1 MKVRQINLIANL
13 TFSFSAVS
21 LVNLDLNSQQAAYP
35 VAPFPTIN
43 SQSVVATTH
52 HLQLS
57 PSPTSGTYY
66 GGSAQTAAPVPPYLR
81 LAFVVPVMIAAVVI
95 VIACVSAYVYIRVD
109 DRKAQMRAYKAAAAA
124 NGIYAGTVAVA
135 PGKRF
140 QFVSPG
146 GGNVG
151 AAGPSGYNSSFNSTA
166 SFNLGN
172 SSGGNKHDLSTQSLV
187 SEEGSLSF
195 RYSDSCSDKSRP
207 LLSSRPPGMQLP
219 TGVLWA
225 QQQTPIMEED
235 EAIVEIGSSAYETL
249 PYEKNLGLMSSSTPM
264 SSFHAQGGGG
274 GKAASQQM
282 MNNTTNSNH
291 SSNSAKSAKSPAFP
305 PPPPPLPGAGN
316 GNVGFPGRSPL
327 NKAAGGANS
336 NMFCHVDVHHVQ
348 SSNASEA
355 NNSDSYDEFHFFSP
369 GPQHV

>member
-1 MKVRQINLIANL
+1 M
-13 TFSFSAVS
+13 S
-21 LVNLDLNSQQAAYP
+21 LDSLSGSQAAYP

-43 SQSVVATTH
+43 SQPVGSTH

-57 PSPTSGTYY
+57 PSPTSYTSY

-81 LAFVVPVMIAAVVI
+81 LAFVIPVMIAAVVI

-140 QFVSPG
+140 QFISPAGAAGVG
-146 GGNVG
+146 GSAGG
-151 AAGPSGYNSSFNSTA
+151 SAGPSGFNSSFNSTA
-166 SFNLGN
+166 SFNL
-172 SSGGNKHDLSTQSLV
+172 GNKHDLSTQSLV

-207 LLSSRPPGMQLP
+207 LLSSRPPGMLP

-225 QQQTPIMEED
+225 QQQTPILEED

-249 PYEKNLGLMSSSTPM
+249 PYEKNLGLVSSSTPM
-264 SSFHAQGGGG
+264 SSFHSQGA
-274 GKAASQQM
+274 GKL
-282 MNNTTNSNH
+282 NNTTNSNH
-291 SSNSAKSAKSPAFP
+291 SSNSGKSAKSPAFP
-305 PPPPPLPGAGN
+305 PPPPPLPGAGS
-316 GNVGFPGRSPL
+316 GGFSDRSPL
-327 NKAAGGANS
+327 NKATAGNSGGNS

>member
-1 MKVRQINLIANL
+1 M
-13 TFSFSAVS
+13 
-21 LVNLDLNSQQAAYP
+21 
-35 VAPFPTIN
+35 
-43 SQSVVATTH
+43 
-52 HLQLS
+52 
-57 PSPTSGTYY
+57 
-66 GGSAQTAAPVPPYLR
+66 
-81 LAFVVPVMIAAVVI
+81 MAAVVI
-95 VIACVSAYVYIRVD
+95 TIACVSAYVYIRVD

-146 GGNVG
+146 APGNGGAVVG
-151 AAGPSGYNSSFNSTA
+151 GPSGYNSSFNSTA
-166 SFNLGN
+166 SFNLGH
-172 SSGGNKHDLSTQSLV
+172 NKHDLSSQSLV

-225 QQQTPIMEED
+225 QQQSPIIEED
-235 EAIVEIGSSAYETL
+235 EHAIVEIGSSAYETL
-249 PYEKNLGLMSSSTPM
+249 PYEKNLGLSSSTPM
-264 SSFHAQGGGG
+264 SSFNQGQGGP
-274 GKAASQQM
+274 KM
-282 MNNTTNSNH
+282 VMNTTNSSH
-291 SSNSAKSAKSPAFP
+291 SSNHSGKSAKSPAFP
-305 PPPPPLPGAGN
+305 PPPPPLPGAG
-316 GNVGFPGRSPL
+316 FATGRSPQ
-327 NKAAGGANS
+327 NKATVPTSGNS

-348 SSNASEA
+348 SSNASDA